1 MNDLQLKQVCQ
12 NKAEL
17 MQTMMGTAAQFSTE
31 LIIGPDDHVAGMFN
45 TFLNDATFII
55 IHVVGTS
62 GSRNS

>member
-17 MQTMMGTAAQFSTE
+17 MQTMMGTAAQFSAE

-45 TFLNDATFII
+45 TILNDATFLI
-55 IHVVGTS
+55 IHVLGTS